1 MIYNYS
7 IGGTPNSSSVHS
19 EESGYSK
26 SPYKDT
32 NHTINKFYYKII
44 PYYVGNTYK

>member
-19 EESGYSK
+19 EESGYGN
-26 SPYKDT
+26 SPYKDI
-32 NHTINKFYYKII
+32 NHVKINVLQNKIM
-44 PYYVGNTYK
+44 